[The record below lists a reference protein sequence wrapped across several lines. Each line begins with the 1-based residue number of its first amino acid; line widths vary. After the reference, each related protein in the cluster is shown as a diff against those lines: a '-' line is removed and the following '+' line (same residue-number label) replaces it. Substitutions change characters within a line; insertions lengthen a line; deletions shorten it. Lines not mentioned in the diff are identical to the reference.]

1 MRISDWS
8 SDVCSSDLIPGG
20 VGNTG
25 QQVRAIADRRPV
37 GYAGTP
43 DFLKSLLDKAAET
56 GCDVSSL
63 AKALVSG
70 AALPGSLRAGFAAQ
84 GIAVLQCYA
93 TADLGLIAYETSVDG
108 APCEGMV
115 ADEGLIVEIVRPG
128 TGDPVPEGEVGEVVA
143 TTFNPLHPLIR
154 FATGD
159 LSAVLPGAS
168 PCGRTGKIGRAHV

>member
-25 QQVRAIADRRPV
+25 QQVRAIADLRPV

-43 DFLKSLLDKAAET
+43 DFLKILLDKAAET

-70 AALPGSLRAGFAAQ
+70 AALPGALGAGFAAQ
-84 GIAVLQCYA
+84 G
-93 TADLGLIAYETSVDG
+93 
-108 APCEGMV
+108 
-115 ADEGLIVEIVRPG
+115 
-128 TGDPVPEGEVGEVVA
+128 
-143 TTFNPLHPLIR
+143 
-154 FATGD
+154 
-159 LSAVLPGAS
+159 SAVRQLYAPPEPWPMPNQHTPHAAPPPGA
-168 PCGRTGKIGRAHV
+168 GG